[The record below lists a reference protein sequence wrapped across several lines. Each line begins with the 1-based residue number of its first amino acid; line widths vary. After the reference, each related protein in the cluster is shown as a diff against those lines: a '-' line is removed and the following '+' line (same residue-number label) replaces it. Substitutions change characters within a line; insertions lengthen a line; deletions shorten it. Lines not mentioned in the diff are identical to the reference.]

1 MKNLLYIGNKL
12 SQHGVPVTT
21 IETLGPL
28 LKDEGYNLYYASSKK
43 SMALRMLDM
52 LWKVV
57 QLNNKVDLI
66 LIDTYST
73 SSFWYAF
80 FVSQLARLLRIQ
92 YIPILHGGNLPNRL
106 ENNPR
111 LCRMLFSNAYKNVAP
126 SRYLLH
132 HFELKGFT
140 NTVYIPNTLEIDNY
154 TYKERKVVSPN
165 LLWVRSFAR
174 IYNPNMAIEV
184 FKIIKDKYP
193 EATLCMVGPD
203 KDGSLEEAKLL
214 ASNYGLN
221 VNFTGKL
228 SKKEW
233 IALSEDY
240 NLFINTTHFDNT
252 PVSVMEAMALG
263 LPVIT
268 TNVGGIPYLL
278 DNGVDALLVEDRSVN
293 QMVGAIETLCED
305 ENLAQ
310 ALRRNARSKTE
321 SFDWQ
326 IVKEAWEE
334 ILECR
339 F

>member
-12 SQHGVPVTT
+12 SQHGISVTS

-28 LKDEGYNLYYASSKK
+28 LEGEGYRLYYASSKK
-43 SMALRMLDM
+43 NVIFRMLDM
-52 LWKVV
+52 LWSVV
-57 QLNNKVDLI
+57 KLRNKVDVI

-73 SSFWYAF
+73 SNFWYAF
-80 FVSQLARLLRIQ
+80 LVGYLSKMIGKSYITMLR
-92 YIPILHGGNLPNRL
+92 GGDLPNRL
-106 ENNPR
+106 EKSPR
-111 LCRMLFSNAYKNVAP
+111 LCSMLFGNAYKNVAP

-140 NTVYIPNTLEIDNY
+140 NTVYIPNTLGIDNY

-184 FKIIKDKYP
+184 FKVLKSKYP

-214 ASNYGLN
+214 AATYELN
-221 VNFTGKL
+221 VTFTGKL

-233 IALSEDY
+233 IALSENY
-240 NLFINTTHFDNT
+240 TLFINTTHFDNT

-278 DNGVDALLVEDRSVN
+278 DTTIDALLVEDNSVA
-293 QMVGAIETLCED
+293 QMVEAIYTLCQE
-305 ENLAQ
+305 EHLVQ
-310 ALRRNARSKTE
+310 TLSRNARAKAE
-321 SFDWQ
+321 GFDWK
-326 IVKEAWEE
+326 IVREAWKG
-334 ILECR
+334 ILDL
-339 F
+339 